1 MTPDEP
7 RRDVT
12 APRDPE
18 VPPPPD
24 HDCLVSTTGTGNR
37 PIDSAA
43 SLTTPTSGHGDQ
55 DGECHV
61 RFRFDSVARNDVTS
75 SSCTLP
81 KEPHPVRDQT
91 VYRRAPPPRVE
102 AAPRVKAAEGRG
114 CAEGRGRRR
123 SRAGNVDVA
132 EQPFPVVFAA
142 RIAVASPHTAAV
154 VPRRRAERRCERRR
168 ACSAT
173 AATTLAAAPPAGWPA
188 TRQTELG
195 AQEGDQSG
203 GGGGADIKR
212 DQSGA
217 AARRHHGSVHRLL
230 PAVFRLFHG
239 RRALRRLRRYA
250 PHDYRYLDWI
260 CLTLPAAGKVT
271 VGQALH

>member
-43 SLTTPTSGHGDQ
+43 SLTTPTFGHGDQ

-91 VYRRAPPPRVE
+91 VYRRAPTPRVE
-102 AAPRVKAAEGRG
+102 AAEGRG
-114 CAEGRGRRR
+114 CAEGRGGAKGQGRAKGRGRRGSRPPPFTRRKRRR
-123 SRAGNVDVA
+123 RRTTISGCVCRPYRRHVATHSSCRA
-132 EQPFPVVFAA
+132 
-142 RIAVASPHTAAV
+142 AAV
-154 VPRRRAERRCERRR
+154 RRA
-168 ACSAT
+168 
-173 AATTLAAAPPAGWPA
+173 
-188 TRQTELG
+188 
-195 AQEGDQSG
+195 
-203 GGGGADIKR
+203 
-212 DQSGA
+212 
-217 AARRHHGSVHRLL
+217 SV
-230 PAVFRLFHG
+230 
-239 RRALRRLRRYA
+239 
-250 PHDYRYLDWI
+250 
-260 CLTLPAAGKVT
+260 
-271 VGQALH
+271 